1 MESLEPSSEAI
12 ANVYSPGLLIL
23 MKPAHSAKKLSLGN
37 YLGCLPW
44 FQVHKDGKLISAST
58 VE

>member
-23 MKPAHSAKKLSLGN
+23 IKPSHEAKKLSLGN
-37 YLGCLPW
+37 SLGCFPW
-44 FQVHKDGKLISAST
+44 FHVHNDGKLISAST
-58 VE
+58 VA

>member
-44 FQVHKDGKLISAST
+44 FHVHKDGKLISAST